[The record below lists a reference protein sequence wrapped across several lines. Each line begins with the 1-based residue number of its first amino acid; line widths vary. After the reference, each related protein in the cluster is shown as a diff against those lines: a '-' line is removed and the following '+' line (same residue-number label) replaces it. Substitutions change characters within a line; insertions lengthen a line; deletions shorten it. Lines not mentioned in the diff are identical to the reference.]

1 MKKAKTSIGRKLLG
15 SFVTMALVFG
25 MLPGMLT
32 TADVEEDASTDGVV
46 SVDVTPSSNVTAS
59 APATIEGITLS
70 VPRGQS
76 EGIQMPNMAYNGKR
90 FQVARNNTSSFNFS
104 INDRAGFANGQIV
117 KIEIAVSS
125 VTGISS
131 HGGTEGWDGDLAAGT
146 FTWAG
151 DAAKSVDLTFTGN
164 NSYTHRVA
172 FTAITV
178 YVEVPVTSVAITGV
192 PAGPVVVGQTVELG
206 VQVQPSNTT
215 YSSFDIECSDNA
227 SFELIVDE
235 GVATLYVTIE
245 AEGIVSISASLGGVA
260 DENYIFAYQPV
271 DSVGIAPESLE
282 LTTEDDPATVIV
294 YTEPETDVYDVE
306 WSIGDESVATIDVAE
321 DALSAVVT
329 PIGVG
334 ETTIT
339 AVFYSVEYEDGLELT
354 CAVSV
359 TEPEPEPGP
368 EPAPEEPALT
378 PEQIQ
383 RMAVEHFVERL
394 YVEALALGRQFDKNG
409 RDAWADILMAG
420 GSASAVARGF
430 FGSQEFLNRNLTNE
444 EFVTILYKVF
454 YDSVPETGSYT
465 NYVDALYNGMM
476 TRSEVIDNFVSS
488 YEWASFCARYAV
500 NV

>member
-32 TADVEEDASTDGVV
+32 TADVEEAPSTDGVV
-46 SVDVTPSSNVTAS
+46 QVNVTPSSNVTAS
-59 APATIEGITLS
+59 APATIGGITLS
-70 VPRGQS
+70 VPSGQS
-76 EGIQMPNMAYNGKR
+76 EGISMPDGLYNGKR
-90 FQVARNNTSSFNFS
+90 FQVALGNTSKFNFS
-104 INDRAGFANGQIV
+104 INEEAGFASGRIV

-131 HGGTEGWDGDLAAGT
+131 HGGTEGWDEDLAAGT

-151 DAAKSVDLTFTGN
+151 DAAQSVELSFTGN
-164 NSYTHRVA
+164 LNIFAAHRVA

-192 PAGPVVVGQTVELG
+192 PAGPVAVGQTVELG
-206 VQVQPSNTT
+206 IQVEPSNTT

-235 GVATLYVTIE
+235 GVATIKVTIE
-245 AEGIVSISASLGGVA
+245 AEGSVSISASLGGVSG
-260 DENYIFAYQPV
+260 EGYILAYQPV

-294 YTEPETDVYDVE
+294 YTAPETDVYDVE
-306 WSIGDESVATIDVAE
+306 WSIGNESVATIDVAE

-329 PIGVG
+329 PVGVG

-394 YVEALALGRQFDKNG
+394 YVEALGRQFDKNG

-476 TRSEVIDNFVSS
+476 TRSEVIDSFASS